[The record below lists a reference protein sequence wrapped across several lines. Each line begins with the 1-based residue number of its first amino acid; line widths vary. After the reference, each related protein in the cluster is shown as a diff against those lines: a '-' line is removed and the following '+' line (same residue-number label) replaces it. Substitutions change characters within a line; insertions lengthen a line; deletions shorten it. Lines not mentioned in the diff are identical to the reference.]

1 MNIKI
6 YNKNFDL
13 TDSFEIYLRDKF
25 SSLDR
30 YQEEISSFEVNL
42 SRDQHHKKGEV
53 FQVELKVAL
62 PNKKQLILS
71 EMHADPRAAIDI
83 LQDKLSR
90 QLLKIKDKNISR
102 WKRATNSIKSLKFWQ

>member
-13 TDSFEIYLRDKF
+13 TDSFEVYLQDKF

-30 YQEEISSFEVNL
+30 YQKDISSFEVNL

-53 FQVELKVAL
+53 FQVEVKIAL
-62 PNKKQLILS
+62 PNKKQLVLS

-90 QLLKIKDKNISR
+90 QLLKLKDKNISR
-102 WKRATNSIKSLKFWQ
+102 WKRAPNSIKSLKFWQ

>member
-13 TDSFEIYLRDKF
+13 TDSFEIYLQDKF
-25 SSLDR
+25 SSLDK
-30 YQEEISSFEVNL
+30 YQEEINSFEVNL

-53 FQVELKVAL
+53 FQVEVKLAL
-62 PNKKQLILS
+62 PNKKQLVLS

-83 LQDKLSR
+83 LQDKLTR
-90 QLLKIKDKNISR
+90 QLLKLKDKNISR
-102 WKRATNSIKSLKFWQ
+102 WKRAANSIKSLKFWQ